1 MVNGPSDARPQ
12 RAVTLYKKLV
22 YIKKKSAAAAGGG
35 EPKKGVILTKKPD
48 FDTFVAGA
56 W

>member
-35 EPKKGVILTKKPD
+35 EPKTRCHFDEKPD
-48 FDTFVAGA
+48 FGTFVAGA